1 MKKKGRVVCVENER
15 KKMPGVSNRSKKKM
29 KIVDNFI
36 WKELILEGMLGID
49 SYDIF
54 IKCSMVDFAE

>member
-1 MKKKGRVVCVENER
+1 MRR
-15 KKMPGVSNRSKKKM
+15 KRTQKNARRFKSKQKKM